1 MTVSEIL
8 SDERLRQDEFPVCRS
23 KAYLAHAGVAPLA
36 RCAADAIGHYAF
48 MAAQDD
54 QETWL
59 PKLHRA
65 ARESATKLLVGAQPD
80 EIAFVGPT
88 SLALSMVAGG
98 LTFRRTDNIVI
109 YHDDF
114 PSNVYPWM
122 ALAAQGVKVRYLNT
136 RELGRIRPVDVLGQ
150 VDESTRLV
158 ALGSAH
164 FIAGWRIDLD
174 AIGKALRARGI
185 LFCVDAMQTLGAF
198 PISVKNV
205 DFLAADG
212 HKWLLSPCAAG
223 VFYVRK
229 EVQEK
234 LRPIALGWNNVRCP
248 NYSAQDE
255 LAYQTGAR
263 RFEAGTHNCVGL
275 VGLKAAMDM
284 LAEVGVENIAAEL
297 LRKRAWLIPELQAKG
312 WTVLNAA
319 APPENCAGIISITRE
334 ASDLP
339 AVHQRL
345 ADGGVVTSLRADR
358 TNKSYIRLSPH
369 FYNTD
374 AELSRAVEL
383 L

>member
-1 MTVSEIL
+1 MTVAEIL
-8 SDERLRQDEFPVCRS
+8 ADEHRRQDEFPVCRS
-23 KAYLAHAGVAPLA
+23 QVFLAHAGVAPLA
-36 RCAADAIGHYAF
+36 RAAADAIGHYSF
-48 MAAQDD
+48 MAAQAD

-59 PKLHRA
+59 PKILRS
-65 ARESATKLLVGAQPD
+65 ARESAARLLSGAQPD

-114 PSNVYPWM
+114 PTNVYPWM

-136 RELGRIRPVDVLGQ
+136 RELGRIRTVDVLGQ

-158 ALGSAH
+158 ALASAH
-164 FIAGWRIDLD
+164 FLSGWRIDLD

-185 LFCVDAMQTLGAF
+185 LFCIDAMQTLGAF
-198 PISVKNV
+198 PTSVANV

-212 HKWLLSPCAAG
+212 HKWLLAPCGQG
-223 VFYVRK
+223 VLYVRR
-229 EVQEK
+229 ELQEK

-248 NYSAQDE
+248 HFAAQDE
-255 LAYQTGAR
+255 LAYQPGAR
-263 RFEAGTHNCVGL
+263 RFEAGSHNTLGL
-275 VGLKAAMDM
+275 VGLKAALDL
-284 LAEVGVENIAAEL
+284 LAEVGVDNIAAEL
-297 LRKRAWLIPELQAKG
+297 LRKRAWLVPELQNKG

-319 APPENCAGIISITRE
+319 APPENCAGIITLTRE
-334 ASDLP
+334 ATDIP

-345 ADGGVVTSLRADR
+345 TEQGVITSLRADR
-358 TNKSYIRLSPH
+358 TGRPYLRLSPH

-374 AELSRAVEL
+374 AELSRALEL

>member
-36 RCAADAIGHYAF
+36 RRAADAIGHYSFLAT
-48 MAAQDD
+48 QDD

-150 VDESTRLV
+150 VDENTRLV
-158 ALGSAH
+158 ALTSAH

-174 AIGKALRARGI
+174 AIGKA
-185 LFCVDAMQTLGAF
+185 
-198 PISVKNV
+198 
-205 DFLAADG
+205 
-212 HKWLLSPCAAG
+212 
-223 VFYVRK
+223 
-229 EVQEK
+229 
-234 LRPIALGWNNVRCP
+234 
-248 NYSAQDE
+248 
-255 LAYQTGAR
+255 
-263 RFEAGTHNCVGL
+263 
-275 VGLKAAMDM
+275 
-284 LAEVGVENIAAEL
+284 
-297 LRKRAWLIPELQAKG
+297 
-312 WTVLNAA
+312 
-319 APPENCAGIISITRE
+319 
-334 ASDLP
+334 
-339 AVHQRL
+339 
-345 ADGGVVTSLRADR
+345 
-358 TNKSYIRLSPH
+358 
-369 FYNTD
+369 
-374 AELSRAVEL
+374 
-383 L
+383 

>member
-1 MTVSEIL
+1 MTVAEIL
-8 SDERLRQDEFPVCRS
+8 SDERLRQDEFPVCRR
-23 KAYLAHAGVAPLA
+23 KVYLAHAGVAPLA

-80 EIAFVGPT
+80 EIAFIGPT

-158 ALGSAH
+158 ALGAAH
-164 FIAGWRIDLD
+164 FISGWRIDLD
-174 AIGKALRARGI
+174 AIGKALRQRGI

-198 PISVKNV
+198 PISVANV

-212 HKWLLSPCAAG
+212 HKWLLSPCG
-223 VFYVRK
+223 QGIFYVRK
-229 EVQEK
+229 ELQDK

-248 NYSAQDE
+248 NYTAQDE
-255 LAYQTGAR
+255 LAFQPGAR

-275 VGLKAAMDM
+275 VGLKASMDM
-284 LAEVGVENIAAEL
+284 LAEVGVENIASEL
-297 LRKRAWLIPELQAKG
+297 LRKRAWIIPELQARG
-312 WTVLNAA
+312 WTVLNATT
-319 APPENCAGIISITRE
+319 PPESCAGIISLTRE

-339 AVHQRL
+339 AIQQRL
-345 ADGGVVTSLRADR
+345 ADADVVTSLRADR
-358 TNKSYIRLSPH
+358 TGKQYIRLSPH

-374 AELSRAVEL
+374 AELNRALEL

>member
-36 RCAADAIGHYAF
+36 RCAADAIGHYSF

-54 QETWL
+54 QEKWL

-88 SLALSMVAGG
+88 SLALSYVAGG
-98 LTFRRTDNIVI
+98 LTFRRNDNIVI

-114 PSNVYPWM
+114 ASNVYPWM
-122 ALAAQGVKVRYLNT
+122 ALAGQGVKVRYLNT

-150 VDESTRLV
+150 VDENTRLV

-174 AIGKALRARGI
+174 AIGRALRARGI

-198 PISVKNV
+198 PVSVANV

-223 VFYVRK
+223 LFYVRK

-234 LRPIALGWNNVRCP
+234 LRPIALGWNNVHCP
-248 NYSAQDE
+248 HYAAQD
-255 LAYQTGAR
+255 QIVFHSGAR
-263 RFEAGTHNCVGL
+263 RFEAGTHNVIGI
-275 VGLKAAMDM
+275 VALKAAMDM
-284 LAEVGVENIAAEL
+284 LAEVGIKNIAAEL
-297 LRKRAWLIPELQAKG
+297 LRKRALLVPALQAKG

-319 APPENCAGIISITRE
+319 APAENCAGIISLTRE
-334 ASDLP
+334 DADLS
-339 AVHQRL
+339 AIHARL
-345 ADGGVVTSLRADR
+345 TEAGVVTSLRADR
-358 TNKSYIRLSPH
+358 TGKQYLRLSPH

-374 AELSRAVEL
+374 AELERAVEL

>member
-8 SDERLRQDEFPVCRS
+8 SDERLRQDEFPVCRG

-36 RCAADAIGHYAF
+36 RCAADAIGHYSF

-88 SLALSMVAGG
+88 SLALSFVAGG
-98 LTFRRTDNIVI
+98 LTYRRNDNIVI

-122 ALAAQGVKVRYLNT
+122 ALAAHGLKVRYLNT

-150 VDESTRLV
+150 VDENTRLV
-158 ALGSAH
+158 ALASAH
-164 FIAGWRIDLD
+164 FISGWRIDID
-174 AIGKALRARGI
+174 AIGKSLRSRGI

-198 PISVKNV
+198 PLSVANV

-223 VFYVRK
+223 LFYVRK
-229 EVQEK
+229 GVQEK
-234 LRPIALGWNNVRCP
+234 LRPIAMGWNNVRCP
-248 NYSAQDE
+248 NYAAQDE
-255 LAYQTGAR
+255 LAFHSGAR
-263 RFEAGTHNCVGL
+263 RFEVGTHNLLGIA
-275 VGLKAAMDM
+275 GLKASLDM
-284 LAEVGVENIAAEL
+284 LADVGIENIAAEL
-297 LRKRAWLIPELQAKG
+297 LRKRALLVPALQAKG

-319 APPENCAGIISITRE
+319 TAPENSAGIVTLTRE
-334 ASDLP
+334 DADLP
-339 AVHQRL
+339 AVHARL
-345 ADGGVVTSLRADR
+345 TEAGVITSLRADR
-358 TNKSYIRLSPH
+358 TGKNFIRLSPH

-374 AELSRAVEL
+374 AELGRALEL

>member
-1 MTVSEIL
+1 MTVAEIL
-8 SDERLRQDEFPVCRS
+8 TDERLRQDEFPVCRS

-36 RCAADAIGHYAF
+36 RCAADAIGHYSF

-65 ARESATKLLVGAQPD
+65 TRESASRLLAGSQPE

-88 SLALSMVAGG
+88 SLALSYIAGG
-98 LTFRRTDNIVI
+98 LTFRRNDNIVI

-150 VDESTRLV
+150 VDENTRLV

-198 PISVKNV
+198 PISVAHV

-223 VFYVRK
+223 LLYVRK
-229 EVQEK
+229 EMQDK

-248 NYSAQDE
+248 NFAAQDE
-255 LAYQTGAR
+255 LAYQPGAR
-263 RFEAGTHNCVGL
+263 RFEAGTHNVLGL

-284 LAEVGVENIAAEL
+284 LAEVGIANIATEL
-297 LRKRAWLIPELQAKG
+297 LRKRTWLVPALLDKG

-319 APPENCAGIISITRE
+319 AAPENCAGIISLTRE
-334 ASDLP
+334 ATDLP
-339 AVHQRL
+339 ALHAQL
-345 ADGGVVTSLRADR
+345 AAAGIVTSLRADR
-358 TNKSYIRLSPH
+358 AGKQYLRLSPH

-374 AELSRAVEL
+374 AELGRALEL

>member
-1 MTVSEIL
+1 MTVAEIL
-8 SDERLRQDEFPVCRS
+8 TDQRLRQDEFPVCRS

-36 RCAADAIGHYAF
+36 RCAADAIGHYSF

-54 QETWL
+54 QETCV

-65 ARESATKLLVGAQPD
+65 ARESASRLLAGSQPD

-88 SLALSMVAGG
+88 SLALSYVAGG
-98 LTFRRTDNIVI
+98 LTFRRNDNIVI

-150 VDESTRLV
+150 VDENTRLV

-198 PISVKNV
+198 PISVAHV

-212 HKWLLSPCAAG
+212 HKWLLAPCAAG
-223 VFYVRK
+223 IFYVRK
-229 EVQEK
+229 ELQDK

-248 NYSAQDE
+248 NFAAQDE
-255 LAYQTGAR
+255 LAYQPGAR
-263 RFEAGTHNCVGL
+263 RFEAGTHNVLGL
-275 VGLKAAMDM
+275 VGLKASMDM
-284 LAEVGVENIAAEL
+284 LAEVGVANIATEL
-297 LRKRAWLIPELQAKG
+297 LRKRALLVPALLDKG

-319 APPENCAGIISITRE
+319 AAPENCAGIISITRE
-334 ASDLP
+334 ATDLP
-339 AVHQRL
+339 ALHAKL
-345 ADGGVVTSLRADR
+345 TAADVITSLRADR
-358 TNKSYIRLSPH
+358 SGKQYLRLSPH

-374 AELSRAVEL
+374 AELGRAIEL

>member
-1 MTVSEIL
+1 MTVAEIL
-8 SDERLRQDEFPVCRS
+8 TDERLRQDEFPVCRS

-36 RCAADAIGHYAF
+36 RCAADAIGHYSF

-54 QETWL
+54 QETCV
-59 PKLHRA
+59 PKLQRA
-65 ARESATKLLVGAQPD
+65 ARESASRLLAGSQPD

-88 SLALSMVAGG
+88 SLALSHVAGG
-98 LTFRRTDNIVI
+98 LTFRRNDNIVI

-150 VDESTRLV
+150 VDENTRLV

-198 PISVKNV
+198 PISVANV

-212 HKWLLSPCAAG
+212 HKWLLAPCAAG
-223 VFYVRK
+223 ILYVRK
-229 EVQEK
+229 DLQDK
-234 LRPIALGWNNVRCP
+234 LRPITLGWNNVRCP
-248 NYSAQDE
+248 NFAAQDE
-255 LAYQTGAR
+255 LAYQPGAR
-263 RFEAGTHNCVGL
+263 RFEAGTHNVLGL

-284 LAEVGVENIAAEL
+284 LAEVGVANIATEL
-297 LRKRAWLIPELQAKG
+297 LRKRALLVPALQDKG
-312 WTVLNAA
+312 WTVLNATA
-319 APPENCAGIISITRE
+319 APENCAGIVSITRE
-334 ASDLP
+334 VTDLP
-339 AVHQRL
+339 ALHAKL
-345 ADGGVVTSLRADR
+345 TAADVITSLRADR
-358 TNKSYIRLSPH
+358 SGKQYLRLSPH

-374 AELSRAVEL
+374 EELGRALEL

>member
-1 MTVSEIL
+1 MTVSDIL

-36 RCAADAIGHYAF
+36 RCAADAIGHYSF

-80 EIAFVGPT
+80 EIAFIGPT

-98 LTFRRTDNIVI
+98 LTFRRSDNIVI

-122 ALAAQGVKVRYLNT
+122 ALAAHGVKVRYLNT

-158 ALGSAH
+158 ALGAAH
-164 FIAGWRIDLD
+164 FISGWRIELD
-174 AIGKALRARGI
+174 AIGKALRQRGI

-198 PISVKNV
+198 PLSVEHV

-212 HKWLLSPCAAG
+212 HKWLLA
-223 VFYVRK
+223 
-229 EVQEK
+229 
-234 LRPIALGWNNVRCP
+234 PIGATVLFVTHNVREAVILGDRVVVMSKSP
-248 NYSAQDE
+248 
-255 LAYQTGAR
+255 GRIR
-263 RFEAGTHNCVGL
+263 RVFDIPLSRPRTPDDHDVADY
-275 VGLKAAMDM
+275 AAM
-284 LAEVGVENIAAEL
+284 VRAEL
-297 LRKRAWLIPELQAKG
+297 QE
-312 WTVLNAA
+312 
-319 APPENCAGIISITRE
+319 S
-334 ASDLP
+334 ASD
-339 AVHQRL
+339 
-345 ADGGVVTSLRADR
+345 
-358 TNKSYIRLSPH
+358 
-369 FYNTD
+369 
-374 AELSRAVEL
+374 AEPRYAI
-383 L
+383 